1 MPHITDFETF
11 LVDTP
16 IERTFEQAERSV
28 ARVTEVLVRIH
39 ASDGTVGVGTGAA
52 LHTIRGPV
60 EESPLRGV
68 ARAVHHHV
76 APSVVGQD
84 PLRIEQLWSRM
95 FALTMDKK
103 SPLSSRSGAVYPK
116 GLDWPQTMAAIAAV
130 DIAVWDLAGHVLGQ
144 PLWKLLGG
152 HRDRVPAYT
161 TGGYYGT
168 GGDEGLAAEFQ
179 GYVDAGY
186 RTVKLKAG
194 GRSPADDVAR
204 ARVVR
209 EAIGPDVELLVD
221 AHRGWTVDQAIS
233 AGLQYERI
241 GIGWFEEPAPW
252 FDDVDGLARIRRSVR
267 IPITSG
273 ESECTAHGAIALI
286 DRGLI
291 DICNFDATK
300 GGGLTEAR
308 RVATYAA
315 LKGVQIAPH
324 HAADIHAHLTA
335 AVPNGRIVEAH
346 GDPTRDPLAG
356 NLLVGGP
363 HFEDGEL
370 VLGDR
375 PGLGVELDEA
385 FLATVGEPV
394 R

>member
-1 MPHITDFETF
+1 MPQITEFETF

-28 ARVTEVLVRIH
+28 ARVTEVVVRLH
-39 ASDGTVGVGTGAA
+39 ASDGSTGVGTGAA

-60 EESPLRGV
+60 EDSPLRGV
-68 ARAVHHHV
+68 AHMVNDHI
-76 APSVVGQD
+76 APAVVGHD
-84 PLRIEQLWSRM
+84 PLRTEQLWDRM
-95 FALTMDKK
+95 FSLTMDKK
-103 SPLSSRSGAVYPK
+103 SPLSSRSGTVYPK
-116 GLDWPQTMAAIAAV
+116 GLERPQTMAAIAAV
-130 DIAVWDLAGHVLGQ
+130 DIAIWDLAGHILGQ

-152 HRDRVPAYT
+152 HRDRIPAYT

-179 GYVDAGY
+179 GYVAAGY

-194 GRSPADDVAR
+194 GRRPQDDVAR

-209 EAIGPDVELLVD
+209 EAVGPDIELLVD
-221 AHRGWTVDQAIS
+221 AHRGWTVEQAIR
-233 AGLQYERI
+233 AGLEYEKI

-252 FDDVDGLARIRRSVR
+252 YDDVDGLARIRRSVR

-273 ESECTAHGAIALI
+273 ESEYTAHGAIALI

-315 LKGVQIAPH
+315 FKGVEIAPH
-324 HAADIHAHLTA
+324 HAADIHAHLAA

-363 HFEDGEL
+363 HFEDGHM
-370 VLGDR
+370 VLSER
-375 PGLGVELDEA
+375 PGLGVELNEE
-385 FLATVGEPV
+385 FLATVAE
-394 R
+394 RL

>member
-1 MPHITDFETF
+1 MPQITGFETF

-28 ARVTEVLVRIH
+28 ARVTEVVVRLH
-39 ASDGTVGVGTGAA
+39 ASDGTTGVGTGAA

-60 EESPLRGV
+60 EDSPLRGV
-68 ARAVHHHV
+68 AHMVNDHV
-76 APSVVGQD
+76 APAVVGHD
-84 PLRIEQLWSRM
+84 PLRTEQLWDRM
-95 FALTMDKK
+95 FSLTMDKK
-103 SPLSSRSGAVYPK
+103 SPLSSRSGTVYPK
-116 GLDWPQTMAAIAAV
+116 GLERPQTMAAIAAV
-130 DIAVWDLAGHVLGQ
+130 DIAVWDLAGRILGQ

-152 HRDRVPAYT
+152 HRDHIPAYT

-194 GRSPADDVAR
+194 GRNPQDDVAR

-209 EAIGPDVELLVD
+209 EAVGPDIELLVD
-221 AHRGWTVDQAIS
+221 AHRGWTVEQAIR
-233 AGLQYERI
+233 AGLDYERI

-252 FDDVDGLARIRRSVR
+252 YDDIDGLARIRRSVR

-273 ESECTAHGAIALI
+273 ESEHTAFGAIALI

-315 LKGVQIAPH
+315 FKGVEIAPH
-324 HAADIHAHLTA
+324 HAADIHAHLAA

-356 NLLVGGP
+356 NLLTGGP
-363 HFEDGEL
+363 HFEDGHM
-370 VLGDR
+370 VLSER
-375 PGLGVELDEA
+375 PGLGVELNEE
-385 FLATVGEPV
+385 FLATVAE
-394 R
+394 RL